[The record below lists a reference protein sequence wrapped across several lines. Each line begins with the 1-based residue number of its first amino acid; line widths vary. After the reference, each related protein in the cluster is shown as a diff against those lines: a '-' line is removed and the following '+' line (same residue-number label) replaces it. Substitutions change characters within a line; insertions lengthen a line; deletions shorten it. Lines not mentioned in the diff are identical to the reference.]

1 MLGRN
6 SGTAG
11 GAGAFQDGLDAVQR
25 LARSV
30 LEREGELPPRSLTGL
45 SADLRLGVEG
55 RPFED
60 VTEALR
66 RVLAE
71 TPSSASPRFNN
82 QLFGGRDSAAVA
94 AEMLT
99 PLTNTS
105 MYTFKVAGPQVL
117 IESEVIARMAQR
129 AGFLEGEGIL
139 CPGGSLSNLAAM
151 VMARNRSIAGG
162 RESGLTGERLTVYTS
177 EAGHYSI
184 RKNAGMLGIGRG
196 NVRDVPTDAAG
207 RMRVDAVRAMV
218 VEDLASGALPVMIN
232 ATAGTTV
239 LGSHDDIRSIADVAG
254 EHGIWLHVDGALG
267 ASVLLCE
274 RHRHLM
280 DGVERADSLTWNA
293 HKMMGVP
300 LPCSALLVR
309 RRGALAENFSEEAG
323 YLFQTHDDEL
333 DPGVRSIQC
342 GRRNDAL
349 KLWAAWL
356 HLGDAGFDRRIARFF
371 ELARYAAGIVTADPE
386 LELVTAPESVNVC
399 FTVRD
404 GSSSAICERLDRE
417 ARLKIGHGEA
427 AGRQAIRLVC
437 IDPDLDERRIDDILA
452 EIKTA
457 AVELGKSRSVGA
469 VDDG

>member
-1 MLGRN
+1 MLGKNGDTARN
-6 SGTAG
+6 AK
-11 GAGAFQDGLDAVQR
+11 AFQAGLDAVQR
-25 LARSV
+25 VARTI
-30 LEREGELPPRSLTGL
+30 LESEHELPPRPRSGL
-45 SADLRLGVEG
+45 APELCLGVEG

-60 VTEALR
+60 VIGALT
-66 RVLAE
+66 RVLAD
-71 TPSSASPRFNN
+71 TPSSASPRFVN
-82 QLFGGRDSAAVA
+82 QLFGGREPAAVV

-99 PLTNTS
+99 PITNTS

-117 IESEVIARMAQR
+117 IENEVIARMAKF
-129 AGFLEGEGIL
+129 AGFLEGEGTL

-151 VMARNRSIAGG
+151 VMARNRAVAGC
-162 RESGLTGERLTVYTS
+162 RDSGLTGERLTVYTS

-184 RKNAGMLGIGRG
+184 RKNAGILGIGRN

-207 RMRVDAVRAMV
+207 RMRVESLRTMV
-218 VEDLASGALPVMIN
+218 AEDLERGALPVMIN

-239 LGSHDDIRSIADVAG
+239 LGAYDDIGLMAEVAG

-267 ASVLLCE
+267 ASVLLCD
-274 RHRHLM
+274 RHRRLM
-280 DGVERADSLTWNA
+280 DGVESADSLTWNA

-300 LPCSALLVR
+300 LPCSVLLVR
-309 RRGALAENFSEEAG
+309 RRGTLTEDFSERAG
-323 YLFQTHDDEL
+323 YLFQSPDDEL
-333 DPGVRSIQC
+333 DPGTRSIQC

-371 ELARYAAGIVTADPE
+371 ELAQYAAEAVAADHE
-386 LELVTAPESVNVC
+386 LELVTAPQSVTVC

-417 ARLKIGHGEA
+417 ARLKIGFGEA

-437 IDPDLDERRIDDILA
+437 IDPDLDEKRIDAILA
-452 EIKTA
+452 EIKAVA
-457 AVELGKSRSVGA
+457 AELGKSRRAGA